1 MPRVKR
7 GKTTLKSRKKI
18 LKAAK
23 GYKWGRKSK
32 ERSAKDAL
40 AHAGRYAFAHRR
52 RKKGDMRRVW
62 NVQVNAAA
70 RENGVSYSKLMGALK
85 KKQVTLNR
93 KMLAE
98 LAEFHPDTFAKISAF
113 GMK

>member
-1 MPRVKR
+1 M
-7 GKTTLKSRKKI
+7 
-18 LKAAK
+18 KAAK

-40 AHAGRYAFAHRR
+40 AHAGRHAFAHRR
-52 RKKGDMRRVW
+52 RKKGDMRRLW

-70 RENGVSYSKLMGALK
+70 REHGVSYSKLMGALK
-85 KKQVTLNR
+85 KKNVALNR

-98 LAEFHPDTFAKISAF
+98 LAEYHPEIFAKVHEFAINTIPN
-113 GMK
+113 